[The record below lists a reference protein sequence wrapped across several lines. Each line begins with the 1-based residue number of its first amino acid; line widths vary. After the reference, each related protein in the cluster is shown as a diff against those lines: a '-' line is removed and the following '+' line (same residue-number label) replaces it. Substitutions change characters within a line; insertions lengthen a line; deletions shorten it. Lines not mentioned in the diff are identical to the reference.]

1 MSGTEDYD
9 IIFIDH
15 LMPEMSGI
23 DTLRCIKEDF
33 PEKYARTPII
43 ALTANEDESSEESY
57 KNAGFTAY
65 LPKPIDEMKLNE
77 ILNKY
82 IP

>member
-1 MSGTEDYD
+1 
-9 IIFIDH
+9 
-15 LMPEMSGI
+15 MPEMSGI

-57 KNAGFTAY
+57 RNAGFTAY
-65 LPKPIDEMKLNE
+65 LSKPIDEMKLNE